1 MLFWKFFLVC
11 VQKLQSNFFQR
22 IHCIF
27 VMKIALFSIKIWQPD
42 KKNAATKKTS
52 MKRGIVKWN
61 WLYAHYFFCF
71 SVPGREKFLVLVK
84 KISKVNNNLSNVC
97 NWMHQLGFGGMI
109 FVFLEIL
116 NFELIIRLWH
126 STIWSFLFCIIV
138 DKSEWQSICG
148 VHPIISCFFW
158 ADFATETDDFKANF
172 KYLGNNQRD

>member
-1 MLFWKFFLVC
+1 MVRKKLRLKQAFENFLLRQNKYRGSVAFLLFWKFFLVC

-61 WLYAHYFFCF
+61 WLYAHHFFCF

-109 FVFLEIL
+109 FFE
-116 NFELIIRLWH
+116 NFE
-126 STIWSFLFCIIV
+126 
-138 DKSEWQSICG
+138 
-148 VHPIISCFFW
+148 FW
-158 ADFATETDDFKANF
+158 A
-172 KYLGNNQRD
+172 NNTFMAQHDLKFFVLHYCW